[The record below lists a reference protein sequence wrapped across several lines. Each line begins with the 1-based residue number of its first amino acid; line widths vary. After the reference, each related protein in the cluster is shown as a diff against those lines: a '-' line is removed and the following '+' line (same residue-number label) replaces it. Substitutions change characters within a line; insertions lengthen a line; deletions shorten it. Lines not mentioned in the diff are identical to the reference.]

1 MPPAPVAQVL
11 PLAGRLT
18 QAVQLSLVLP
28 EARHQP
34 AAGATAATCLVG
46 LRRSLVRCAIS
57 GKPWYRVAH
66 MARRGPNAPIGW
78 LQHDHDWSG
87 AAQGAFTH
95 RSARTAPTVLR
106 LLVGVG
112 LEPSTR

>member
-34 AAGATAATCLVG
+34 AAGATAATRLVG
-46 LRRSLVRCAIS
+46 LRRSLVSVLIRKYRLIS
-57 GKPWYRVAH
+57 APRVIC
-66 MARRGPNAPIGW
+66 GE
-78 LQHDHDWSG
+78 DHADG
-87 AAQGAFTH
+87 AADQADCGGGGRGGGGGRAAE
-95 RSARTAPTVLR
+95 RVRR
-106 LLVGVG
+106 
-112 LEPSTR
+112 